1 MFEPQDTGYHA
12 RVKAS
17 FDRQTAMHTL
27 GISVSKLEPGQIELT
42 MPYRKDLTQQHGF
55 IHGGIISTG
64 LDSACGYAGFSLMSA
79 DTAVLTI
86 EFKINFLA
94 PAKGDLIAF
103 RGRVVKPGRTV
114 TVCEAAAYAITDSKE
129 KLIATM
135 TGTLMTLEERDGLHH

>member
-1 MFEPQDTGYHA
+1 
-12 RVKAS
+12 
-17 FDRQTAMHTL
+17 
-27 GISVSKLEPGQIELT
+27 
-42 MPYRKDLTQQHGF
+42 
-55 IHGGIISTG
+55 
-64 LDSACGYAGFSLMSA
+64 MSA

-103 RGRVVKPGRTV
+103 RGHVVKPGRTV

-135 TGTLMTLEERDGLHH
+135 TGTLMTLEEREGLHH